1 MRQADK
7 NLKTY
12 LEVNLEM
19 MNQMNVGIPEG
30 YSYSSQYDF
39 MLKHGKFYEPNEL
52 DSNEK
57 QIIKKALKRI
67 GFKPQKKECFYN
79 AQMLS
84 LSDNT
89 GKIKYCEGFA
99 LKIIPTNHAWIE
111 LNGKVIDVTW
121 ADKEDNNFFGMFPE
135 DVSYCGFN
143 MDKNYTKPA
152 LLVVSWMI
160 IMINTNY

>member
-1 MRQADK
+1 
-7 NLKTY
+7 
-12 LEVNLEM
+12 
-19 MNQMNVGIPEG
+19 
-30 YSYSSQYDF
+30 
-39 MLKHGKFYEPNEL
+39 LKHGKLYEPKEL
-52 DSNEK
+52 DSTEK

-67 GFKPQKKECFYN
+67 GFHPQKKECFYN

-121 ADKEDNNFFGMFPE
+121 TDKEDNVFLGTFP
-135 DVSYCGFN
+135 DDMAYLGFN
-143 MDKNYTKPA
+143 MDKPSIREKQFRTSMACSFLDDYMEDYK
-152 LLVVSWMI
+152 LLK
-160 IMINTNY
+160 NPFKGNE